1 MLNQVSYTFIIC
13 YKKQYFVISYLKIF
27 FSFGLKWL
35 LIKSKQPSLNEIKAL
50 KHTDNSVVKIMLFLL
65 VFIIPFSGCKNVC
78 ISYPK
83 AYWLK
88 KISFDSDCF
97 IFKGELQLPLQL
109 ILRSSPKP
117 HDWWLQAA
125 TLTIPQFQEVCQY
138 RDTSSLVPPKN
149 LMWY

>member
-27 FSFGLKWL
+27 FSFGLKWF
-35 LIKSKQPSLNEIKAL
+35 LIKSKQPSLKKIKAL

-65 VFIIPFSGCKNVC
+65 VFIIPVSGCENVC

-88 KISFDSDCF
+88 KVSFDSDCF
-97 IFKGELQLPLQL
+97 IFKGELQLPLQ
-109 ILRSSPKP
+109 
-117 HDWWLQAA
+117 
-125 TLTIPQFQEVCQY
+125 
-138 RDTSSLVPPKN
+138 
-149 LMWY
+149 